1 MGGGGGDGNSGLL
14 YTEPRINKFMKP
26 LFTQIEK
33 NNCISIYIRSDLNKI
48 REEIHACPTGIICQD
63 LFIYIRFDLHTP
75 NCNKVVIEKSKKQK
89 AKSQIG
95 IN

>member
-1 MGGGGGDGNSGLL
+1 MGGGGRWSVNSGLL
-14 YTEPRINKFMKP
+14 YAEPRINKFVKP

-33 NNCISIYIRSDLNKI
+33 NNCISIYIRSGLNKI

-75 NCNKVVIEKSKKQK
+75 NCNKVIEKSKKQK